1 MRASIEQMHGTKEEE
16 EKERRKHNETMR
28 YSIRRMHVY
37 ETPGPLCGTH
47 NYTLYG
53 IDTSLRSAFHAL
65 VIARTAGE
73 RERFAIASPRS
84 ARLRSFDHRRKRE
97 REREREREK
106 TVHGEI
112 SSHSLGILPVFLG
125 LSSER
130 RESYRRYSLLIIKA
144 SHGRRRRRRKRNFC
158 AKTRGETTTTAGEKL
173 E

>member
-1 MRASIEQMHGTKEEE
+1 
-16 EKERRKHNETMR
+16 MR

-97 REREREREK
+97 REK
-106 TVHGEI
+106 KVHGEI

-158 AKTRGETTTTAGEKL
+158 AKTRGETTTTAGGKIGVRERIA
-173 E
+173 